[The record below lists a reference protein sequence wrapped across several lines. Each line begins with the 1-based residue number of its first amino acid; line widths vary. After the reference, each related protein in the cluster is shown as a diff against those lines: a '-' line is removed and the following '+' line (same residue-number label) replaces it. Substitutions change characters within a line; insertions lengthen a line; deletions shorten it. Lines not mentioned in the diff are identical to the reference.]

1 VVKWSKRLT
10 GAPEKSGDGRGVSP
24 VRAGV
29 TVAVV
34 IAVAA
39 ATVFAVSRFLS
50 GSGGDPLA
58 SQSRPLTVAEKGEA
72 EAAVTQLVQG
82 GGTFGYDTP
91 SGGETLDGWRELSLL
106 EEPPAEVFRSRS
118 DAYLG
123 VRDRISTSS
132 TYYYDA
138 SSVNK
143 WSDKAEVLSLA
154 SWSVNGVS
162 ASAGD
167 DGVFRQVNGAQTLS
181 VTVKARWTSVQR
193 VRTLPSEDGW
203 GLLVREASY
212 PAEATFTM
220 VNENGVWRMLTV
232 EGVSPTIVEAFTYPN
247 PDARAIQS
255 QYGEFREVQQ

>member
-1 VVKWSKRLT
+1 MVKWSKRPS
-10 GAPEKSGDGRGVSP
+10 GAPEKSGGGRGVSP

-29 TVAVV
+29 TVAAV

-39 ATVFAVSRFLS
+39 ATVFAVSHFLS

-58 SQSRPLTVAEKGEA
+58 SQSRPLTAAEKGEA
-72 EAAVTQLVQG
+72 EAAVVSLVQG
-82 GGTFGYDTP
+82 GGTFGYNTP
-91 SGGETLDGWRELSLL
+91 DGGETLDGWRELSLL
-106 EEPPAEVFRSRS
+106 EAPPSDVFRSRS

-123 VRDRISTSS
+123 VRDRISASS

-154 SWSVNGVS
+154 SWSANGVS

-167 DGVFRQVNGAQTLS
+167 EGVFRQVNGSPVLS
-181 VTVKARWTSVQR
+181 VTVRARWESVQR

-212 PAEATFTM
+212 PVDATFTM
-220 VNENGVWRMLTV
+220 VNENGAWRMLTV

>member
-1 VVKWSKRLT
+1 MSN
-10 GAPEKSGDGRGVSP
+10 PEKKPVVGGRRGVSP
-24 VRAGV
+24 ARAGV

-39 ATVFAVSRFLS
+39 ATVFAVSHFLS

-58 SQSRPLTVAEKGEA
+58 SQSRPLTEAEKGEA
-72 EAAVTQLVQG
+72 ESAVTQLVQG

-106 EEPPAEVFRSRS
+106 EEPTAEVFRSRS
-118 DAYLG
+118 DAYLV

-212 PAEATFTM
+212 PVEATFTM
-220 VNENGVWRMLTV
+220 VNENGAWHMLTV

>member
-1 VVKWSKRLT
+1 MSN
-10 GAPEKSGDGRGVSP
+10 PEKKSVGVGGRRGVSP
-24 VRAGV
+24 ARAGV

-39 ATVFAVSRFLS
+39 ATVFAVSHFLS

-58 SQSRPLTVAEKGEA
+58 SQSRPLTAAEKGEA
-72 EAAVTQLVQG
+72 EAAVVGLVQG
-82 GGTFGYDTP
+82 GGEFGYRAPD
-91 SGGETLDGWRELSLL
+91 GGETLGGWRELSLL

-154 SWSVNGVS
+154 SWTVSGVS

-167 DGVFRQVNGAQTLS
+167 EGVFRQVNGSPVLS
-181 VTVKARWTSVQR
+181 VTVRARWESVQR

-212 PAEATFTM
+212 PVDATFTM
-220 VNENGVWRMLTV
+220 VNENGAWRMLTV

>member
-1 VVKWSKRLT
+1 MVKWSKRPG

-24 VRAGV
+24 ARAGV

-39 ATVFAVSRFLS
+39 ATVFAVSHFLS

-58 SQSRPLTVAEKGEA
+58 SQSRPLTAAEKGEA
-72 EAAVTQLVQG
+72 ESAVTQLVQG

-106 EEPPAEVFRSRS
+106 EEPTAEVFRSRS

-138 SSVNK
+138 SSVNR

-212 PAEATFTM
+212 PVEATFTI
-220 VNENGVWRMLTV
+220 VNENGAWRMLTV

>member
-1 VVKWSKRLT
+1 MAKWSKRLG
-10 GAPEKSGDGRGVSP
+10 GAPEKNGGRGVSP
-24 VRAGV
+24 ARAGV
-29 TVAVV
+29 TVAIV

-39 ATVFAVSRFLS
+39 ATVFAVSHFLS

-58 SQSRPLTVAEKGEA
+58 SQSRPLTAAEKGEA
-72 EAAVTQLVQG
+72 EAAVISLVQG
-82 GGTFGYDTP
+82 GGTFGYNTP
-91 SGGETLDGWRELSLL
+91 DGGETLDGWRELSLL
-106 EEPPAEVFRSRS
+106 EEPTAEVFRSRS

-123 VRDRISTSS
+123 VRDLISTSS

-167 DGVFRQVNGAQTLS
+167 EGVFRQVNGTQTLS
-181 VTVKARWTSVQR
+181 VTVKARWESVQR
-193 VRTLPSEDGW
+193 VRTLPSEEGW
-203 GLLVREASY
+203 DLLVREASY
-212 PAEATFTM
+212 PVEATFTM

>member
-1 VVKWSKRLT
+1 MSN
-10 GAPEKSGDGRGVSP
+10 PEKKPVSVGGRRGVSP
-24 VRAGV
+24 ARAGV
-29 TVAVV
+29 TVAAV

-39 ATVFAVSRFLS
+39 ATVFAVSHFLS

-58 SQSRPLTVAEKGEA
+58 SQSRPLTATEKGEA
-72 EAAVTQLVQG
+72 EAAVVSLVQG
-82 GGTFGYDTP
+82 GGTFGYNTP
-91 SGGETLDGWRELSLL
+91 DGGETLNGWRELSLL
-106 EEPPAEVFRSRS
+106 EAPPSDVFRSRS

-154 SWSVNGVS
+154 SWSANGVS

-167 DGVFRQVNGAQTLS
+167 EGVFRQVNGTQTLS
-181 VTVKARWTSVQR
+181 VTVKARWESVQR

-212 PAEATFTM
+212 PVDATFTM
-220 VNENGVWRMLTV
+220 VNENGAWRMLTV
-232 EGVSPTIVEAFTYPN
+232 EGLSPTIVESFTYPN

-255 QYGEFREVQQ
+255 QYGKFREVQQ